1 MRELAIILVDGRKG
15 VLAQTR
21 RHSLICSLL
30 KIRYVVV
37 AINKIDLVSY
47 AKERFDQIAA
57 DYMAFAAQLGFSSIV
72 PIPLSARFGD
82 NVTKP
87 STKTPW
93 YHGPSLLDYL
103 ETIDVDGES
112 KGQPFRFPVQWVNR
126 PNLDFRGYAGTV
138 MSGTIKVG
146 DPIVVAASG
155 RSTWVKE
162 LLVYEGSLPSVQM
175 GDAITV
181 TLTDEVDVARGDLL
195 VNAASRPEVS
205 DQFAAHLIWMSDEP
219 LMPGRS
225 YLARVGPKTTPLTV
239 TAIKYKVDVN
249 TGQHLAATTLQ
260 LNDIAFC
267 NLATDAP
274 VAFDPYEENRRTG
287 SFIVIDRFTN
297 HTVGAGMIAFGLRRG
312 TNVHW
317 QPLLIGRAERAALKR
332 QKPAI
337 VWLTGLSGAGKS
349 TIANLVERQLN
360 VAGYHTMLLDG
371 DNVRHGLNRDLGFTE
386 ADRVENIRRAGE
398 VAKLMTEAGII
409 VLCSFISPYHAERDM
424 VRRLVRDGEF
434 IEVFVDTPI
443 DECMRRDP
451 KGLYAKARAGGIK
464 NFTGIDAPYEPPEAP
479 EIHLLT
485 AGLEPEQLAELVVK
499 DLGKRGIIGL
509 Q

>member
-1 MRELAIILVDGRKG
+1 MHAPRGRLGDEAQAKDLLRFITCGSVDDGKSTLIGRLLHDSKLIFDDQLSALARDSKRYGTTGEDIDFALLVDGLEAEREQGITIDVAYRFFTTPRRSFIVADTPGHEQYTRNMATGASNAELAIILVDARKG

-30 KIRYVVV
+30 KIRHVVV

-87 STKTPW
+87 SNKTPW
-93 YHGPSLLDYL
+93 YHGPSLRDYL
-103 ETIDVDGES
+103 ETIDVDSAS
-112 KGQPFRFPVQWVNR
+112 KDQPFRFPVQWVNR

-162 LLVYEGSLPSVQM
+162 LLVYEGPLPSVHM
-175 GDAITV
+175 GDAITM

-195 VNAASRPEVS
+195 VNAASPPEVS

-274 VAFDPYEENRRTG
+274 VAFDPYEQNRRTG

-317 QPLLIGRAERAALKR
+317 QPLLIGSSRARCAEAAK
-332 QKPAI
+332 
-337 VWLTGLSGAGKS
+337 AG
-349 TIANLVERQLN
+349 
-360 VAGYHTMLLDG
+360 
-371 DNVRHGLNRDLGFTE
+371 NRM
-386 ADRVENIRRAGE
+386 ADRLVGRRQIDDCQPCRATTQCRGLPHHAAG
-398 VAKLMTEAGII
+398 
-409 VLCSFISPYHAERDM
+409 R
-424 VRRLVRDGEF
+424 
-434 IEVFVDTPI
+434 
-443 DECMRRDP
+443 
-451 KGLYAKARAGGIK
+451 
-464 NFTGIDAPYEPPEAP
+464 
-479 EIHLLT
+479 
-485 AGLEPEQLAELVVK
+485 
-499 DLGKRGIIGL
+499 
-509 Q
+509 